1 MHSPSLSRNRQH
13 TSFDSSYEEE
23 SPRHTDTTTPAVTYR
38 ARSTPRRQR
47 TNSIS
52 NTPITTTQDKSL
64 ISQASNTSIDSNTS
78 EYYSGSSTVT
88 TPSNSNTLTS
98 NDGVTTPTN
107 ASPTTPKKTDIMHTG
122 TSSKRRL
129 DHLGHTDSPSRSPV
143 STRREK
149 LRRGATVDSS
159 STLPRLHSQTRPHLD
174 RSSTLQRESSRDRDG
189 IRSHVR
195 LRHLS
200 SDVKRHSADIAQI
213 LKLSNSSRG
222 KDGLENIINSGQVQ
236 RFLRKRTDKGNH
248 DDSIADKDQPS
259 KDTPT
264 SLVSGG
270 EQTWRVFDV
279 PAPPFIE
286 PTPLRNSTDTPT
298 EGKDTPTDGK
308 DTPTDGQDRP
318 CNDQTV
324 DGIDKD
330 VLSGEANCEHGNSMS
345 QDSSDLLPIGHMD
358 DHVTHDDVIIC
369 HEETR
374 TSPHAKVDI
383 AIDSPLTSGSTTPS
397 RMSPPLSSTD
407 VTRDT
412 TPSPDHDEMDGIEE
426 TTKERESTEKKRIKH
441 TVELKKSDGR
451 NSKFV
456 ANKQTMCLDNM
467 LTVDRLIT

>member
-1 MHSPSLSRNRQH
+1 MHSPSLSRNRQQS
-13 TSFDSSYEEE
+13 SFDSSYEEE
-23 SPRHTDTTTPAVTYR
+23 SPKRTDTTVPAHTVTYR
-38 ARSTPRRQR
+38 ARSTPRRPR
-47 TNSIS
+47 NNSIS
-52 NTPITTTQDKSL
+52 TTPITTKDKSL

-78 EYYSGSSTVT
+78 EYYSGSSTAT

-98 NDGVTTPTN
+98 NDGVATPTN
-107 ASPTTPKKTDIMHTG
+107 ASPTTPKRTDIIQTG

-149 LRRGATVDSS
+149 VRRGATMDSS
-159 STLPRLHSQTRPHLD
+159 STLPRLRPQTRPHVD
-174 RSSTLQRESSRDRDG
+174 RSSTLQRELSRDRDG

-195 LRHLS
+195 QRHLS
-200 SDVKRHSADIAQI
+200 SDFKRHSADVAQI
-213 LKLSNSSRG
+213 LKLNNSSRG

-236 RFLRKRTDKGNH
+236 RFLRKRTDRGNH

-270 EQTWRVFDV
+270 EQTRRVFDV

-286 PTPLRNSTDTPT
+286 PAPLRNST
-298 EGKDTPTDGK
+298 DTPTDGK
-308 DTPTDGQDRP
+308 DTPTDGDDTP
-318 CNDQTV
+318 TDGQTV
-324 DGIDKD
+324 VQDGIDKD
-330 VLSGEANCEHGNSMS
+330 NCEHSNSMS
-345 QDSSDLLPIGHMD
+345 QDSSDLLPPIGHMD

-369 HEETR
+369 HEETS
-374 TSPHAKVDI
+374 TSPHAKVAI

-412 TPSPDHDEMDGIEE
+412 TPSPDQDEIDGIEE
-426 TTKERESTEKKRIKH
+426 ITKERESTEKKRVKH

-456 ANKQTMCLDNM
+456 ANKQTMCLDN
-467 LTVDRLIT
+467 